1 MRNRILSPVVAA
13 MLLSGIVLVS
23 CKDDNNKDYYAP
35 REIIASADVP
45 SSELHLKPLNV
56 ECFGVKNIVAVDS
69 MIVAFTNDKQAMIKV
84 FDYSGNTIANLSPSG
99 RAGNEFVSVYYDD
112 QNTVIDGDRYLYVGD
127 QNGIYLYNLS
137 GSIRNGAN
145 LKPTKVIG
153 RPDNWLMPTSW
164 FNAFFRNDGSTFQ
177 YTGLSWEEQSY
188 RAQLNA
194 DGTVSVVAL
203 DEIDYTY
210 YTPQYVLI
218 GPDSTI
224 TKYDIY
230 NDVVDFKDPFLAQSL
245 YNSHVRI
252 SDDGNKIVSASCYQD
267 RMTFIDLESGDVFGV
282 RCQDYVDYSKLADI
296 SDAEEL
302 SRNVIEGAMQVAMY
316 DKYIFV
322 LYNHNTRYEDLYQ
335 DKTVNTTIR
344 IFTWDGR
351 YTAQL
356 VPDAPITNIAIDGN
370 RLIAID
376 YDEHFYIA
384 DITL

>member
-1 MRNRILSPVVAA
+1 MRKNILPIFVSAILITCIA
-13 MLLSGIVLVS
+13 FVS
-23 CKDDNNKDYYAP
+23 CKDKKTDYYTP
-35 REIIASADVP
+35 REIIAPTDVP
-45 SSELHLKPLNV
+45 SSELRLKPLDV
-56 ECFGVKNIVAVDS
+56 ECFGVKDIVAVDS

-267 RMTFIDLESGDVFGV
+267 RMTFIDLVSGDVFGV
-282 RCQDYVDYSKLADI
+282 RCPDYVDYSKLTDI

-302 SRNVIEGAMQVAMY
+302 SKNVIEGAMQVAMY
-316 DKYIFV
+316 EKYIFV

>member
-1 MRNRILSPVVAA
+1 MRNRILSPIVSA
-13 MLLSGIVLVS
+13 MLLSGIVFVS
-23 CKDDNNKDYYAP
+23 CKDKKTDYYAP
-35 REIIASADVP
+35 REIIAPADVP
-45 SSELHLKPLNV
+45 LSELHLKPLDV

-203 DEIDYTY
+203 DDIDYTY

-230 NDVVDFKDPFLAQSL
+230 NDVVDFKDPLLAQSL

-282 RCQDYVDYSKLADI
+282 RCPDYVDYSKLADI